1 MERVEPP
8 NIWRNNVL
16 SQGNCKGK
24 GPEAREC
31 QACSKNSKE
40 ASVVKVE
47 QERGTGGGGRE
58 KNGCRQ
64 ELLGTTGTW
73 ALLQRT
79 QDVTGGLWAEGHDL
93 IALAAVCSVACGGK
107 GGGKGTGDGL
117 GSDGDGL

>member
-1 MERVEPP
+1 M
-8 NIWRNNVL
+8 
-16 SQGNCKGK
+16 Q
-24 GPEAREC
+24 ARTF
-31 QACSKNSKE
+31 
-40 ASVVKVE
+40 
-47 QERGTGGGGRE
+47 GDYRE
-58 KNGCRQ
+58 
-64 ELLGTTGTW
+64 W